1 MRSVVSRVW
10 RQVAVVALLI
20 GVDAAISLPIMGATY
35 RPFSWMSI
43 APADA
48 ATLYPVIQ
56 DLSFAGGKPGTA
68 VAGVGQ
74 CAALAIEVSP
84 GARVTLQR
92 STNLLDAAGWND
104 VASTTAT
111 DRVIL
116 LIDTNPVS
124 RAVFYRVK
132 QLLGG
137 TP

>member
-1 MRSVVSRVW
+1 MRSVVRRFW
-10 RQVAVVALLI
+10 RQMAVVVLLI
-20 GVDAAISLPIMGATY
+20 GMDAAITLPIMGATY

-56 DLSFAGGKPGTA
+56 NVSFAT
-68 VAGVGQ
+68 GQ
-74 CAALAIEVSP
+74 PAFSIEASP
-84 GARVTLQR
+84 GANVTLQR
-92 STNLLDAAGWND
+92 STNLLDAAGWRD
-104 VASTTAT
+104 VATTTAT
-111 DRVIL
+111 DQVIH

-132 QLLGG
+132 RILGG

>member
-1 MRSVVSRVW
+1 MV
-10 RQVAVVALLI
+10 VVALLV

-56 DLSFAGGKPGTA
+56 ELSFVDADSGA
-68 VAGVGQ
+68 VAGGVGQ

-92 STNLLDAAGWND
+92 STNLLDAADWND

>member
-1 MRSVVSRVW
+1 MRSVVGRLW
-10 RQVAVVALLI
+10 RQVVVVVLLI
-20 GVDAAISLPIMGATY
+20 GMDAAISLPIMGATY

-56 DLSFAGGKPGTA
+56 NLSFADGKPA
-68 VAGVGQ
+68 VAV
-74 CAALAIEVSP
+74 EVSV
-84 GARVTLQR
+84 GASVTLQR
-92 STNLLDAAGWND
+92 STNLLDAAGWRD
-104 VASTTAT
+104 VETTTAT
-111 DRVIL
+111 GQVIH

-132 QLLGG
+132 QFLGG

>member
-1 MRSVVSRVW
+1 
-10 RQVAVVALLI
+10 VAVVALLV

-56 DLSFAGGKPGTA
+56 NVSFDASRPRLS
-68 VAGVGQ
+68 VD
-74 CAALAIEVSP
+74 VSP
-84 GARVTLQR
+84 GAQVILQR
-92 STNLLDAAGWND
+92 STNLLDAAGWDD

-111 DRVIL
+111 EHVIM

-132 QLLGG
+132 QILGG

>member
-1 MRSVVSRVW
+1 MRSVVSRLW
-10 RQVAVVALLI
+10 RQVAVVALLV

-56 DLSFAGGKPGTA
+56 DVSIRNHVSLVAEGHPETHVIVTA
-68 VAGVGQ
+68 QVA
-74 CAALAIEVSP
+74 P
-84 GARVTLQR
+84 GANVMLQR
-92 STNLLDAAGWND
+92 STNLLDTAGWD
-104 VASTTAT
+104 EVASTTAT

>member
-1 MRSVVSRVW
+1 
-10 RQVAVVALLI
+10 
-20 GVDAAISLPIMGATY
+20 MGATY

-48 ATLYPVIQ
+48 TTLYPVIR
-56 DLSFAGGKPGTA
+56 DLSFVDGEGGA
-68 VAGVGQ
+68 VVKRSGRP

-92 STNLLDAAGWND
+92 STNLLDAAGWTD
-104 VASTTAT
+104 VVSTTAT

-116 LIDTNPVS
+116 LIDTNPIS
-124 RAVFYRVK
+124 RAVFYRVL
-132 QLLGG
+132 QILGE

>member
-1 MRSVVSRVW
+1 MRNIVGRSW
-10 RQVAVVALLI
+10 RQIAVVALLVT
-20 GVDAAISLPIMGATY
+20 VDLAVSLPIMGATY

-56 DLSFAGGKPGTA
+56 SISVENGTSRSALQDAGERVVLA
-68 VAGVGQ
+68 VA
-74 CAALAIEVSP
+74 VSP

-92 STNLLDAAGWND
+92 STNLLDSAAWND
-104 VASTTAT
+104 MVSTSVT
-111 DRVIL
+111 DHVIL

-124 RAVFYRVK
+124 RAVFYRVL
-132 QLLGG
+132 QLLGE